1 VNRTI
6 QSCQA
11 GDHEG
16 LREARPPKRKEEYVP
31 LEKIDEV
38 CDEILNAGTHLASVS
53 RVDFP
58 DAESVSNAIAR
69 VSDVV
74 KQYELV
80 GKWVRSVTKDI
91 HDVNTFLFFIIHQC
105 KA

>member
-1 VNRTI
+1 MI

-38 CDEILNAGTHLASVS
+38 GDEILNAGTHLASVS
-53 RVDFP
+53 SVDFP
-58 DAESVSNAIAR
+58 DAESVSNPL
-69 VSDVV
+69 
-74 KQYELV
+74 LV
-80 GKWVRSVTKDI
+80 CPMLSNSMSWLGSGSGP
-91 HDVNTFLFFIIHQC
+91 
-105 KA
+105 